1 MSNVLRLQIV
11 KSQEIMGRVYANIEL
26 IRTYDLGAVAD
37 GRLAP
42 DQVRKMSVTVLVDS
56 GADML
61 AINEHIKTQLN
72 LPVIQS
78 RECGLAD
85 GSKVLLEI
93 VGPVDIRFE
102 NRETT
107 VRAIVLPGDA
117 EPLLGAIPMEDMD
130 VIIVPYEKK
139 LVPNPA
145 NPNLAY
151 TSLK

>member
-1 MSNVLRLQIV
+1 
-11 KSQEIMGRVYANIEL
+11 MGRVYAEIEL

-37 GRLAP
+37 GHLSPSEVKRMK
-42 DQVRKMSVTVLVDS
+42 VNVLVDS

-61 AINEHIKTQLN
+61 AINHHIKTQLN
-72 LPVIQS
+72 LPVIQV
-78 RECGLAD
+78 RECSYAD
-85 GSKVLLEI
+85 GTVAMLEI

-130 VIIVPYEKK
+130 VIIIPYERRMI
-139 LVPNPA
+139 PNP
-145 NPNLAY
+145 NYPNLSY